1 MEQTRVP
8 RNNPIIIQKL
18 YNKKKSRIIKKRR
31 KRQYFNNWEKNN
43 YGMGEN

>member
-18 YNKKKSRIIKKRR
+18 YNKKKAVLKK
-31 KRQYFNNWEKNN
+31 KKAVFQQLGKE
-43 YGMGEN
+43 